1 MITSQDI
8 INKNFE
14 KSKMF
19 GYRPDEVD
27 DFLDSVVKTI
37 QELENEKRELQH
49 KIEVLTEKLEEYRE
63 DEASLRSALVG
74 AQKLGDS
81 MVKEAHQKA
90 DSILKEANFQAEQI
104 VYNARRREES
114 QREGLEQIKA
124 EVSDFKSKLIN
135 IYRQHIEL
143 IRELPVEEA
152 EEVPA
157 AAPAAEPT
165 PEVEAPAP
173 APVEEPAAAE
183 PAEVVEEAAPAE
195 EAAEDQPSTGFKISF
210 DRFEKEAEE
219 EEPAE
224 VEERPV
230 SRFEKSSDYSLGKE
244 SKYGQ
249 LKFGAGYELSRDER
263 KRKR

>member
-37 QELENEKRELQH
+37 QELESEKQELQR
-49 KIEVLTEKLEEYRE
+49 KIEVLNEKLEEYRE
-63 DEASLRSALVG
+63 DESSLRTALVG

-90 DSILKEANFQAEQI
+90 DAILKEANFQAEQI

-143 IRELPVEEA
+143 IRELPVEEP
-152 EEVPA
+152 EEAP
-157 AAPAAEPT
+157 AAPAAEPA

-173 APVEEPAAAE
+173 AAVEEPAAVEPVAE
-183 PAEVVEEAAPAE
+183 EAPAE
-195 EAAEDQPSTGFKISF
+195 EAPEEQPGTGFKISF

-219 EEPAE
+219 SVSEA
-224 VEERPV
+224 EERPV

-249 LKFGAGYELSRDER
+249 LKFGAGYELSRDNER

>member
-27 DFLDSVVKTI
+27 DFLDAVVKTI
-37 QELENEKRELQH
+37 QELENEKQQLQH
-49 KIEVLTEKLEEYRE
+49 KIEVLNEKLEEYRE

-90 DSILKEANFQAEQI
+90 DAILKEANFQAEQI
-104 VYNARRREES
+104 VYNARRREEN

-143 IRELPVEEA
+143 IRELPVEEP
-152 EEVPA
+152 EE
-157 AAPAAEPT
+157 APAAEPAA
-165 PEVEAPAP
+165 EA
-173 APVEEPAAAE
+173 APVEVPAEEPAAVE
-183 PAEVVEEAAPAE
+183 PVVEEVPAE
-195 EAAEDQPSTGFKISF
+195 ETAAEEQPSTGFKISF

-219 EEPAE
+219 TAEPE

-249 LKFGAGYELSRDER
+249 LKFGAGYELSRDNER